1 MSSCKSWLKVWA
13 AVLKQLSRFM
23 FCHDLIMDR
32 RTDWQTVWQLDGN
45 TNLRLTNLPK
55 LSVPY
60 ELSNPRFCCMQIY
73 KFKNCVNSAS
83 IFYVEKA
90 LLRDQPTDRQ
100 TIWWTNGCLEEVVY
114 SRLITY
120 HYFNE
125 KKAKNNSFLH
135 FNQIHQIFHI
145 KNDLISILSSNNS
158 KHRSGRRGISF
169 LSVFFLIFPKIMV
182 IGFVF
187 PRAFLLSFLQLN
199 SSASNHNLLIVY
211 CS

>member
-23 FCHDLIMDR
+23 LCHDLIMDR
-32 RTDWQTVWQLDGN
+32 RTDGQTVWQLDGN

-55 LSVPY
+55 LSIPY

-100 TIWWTNGCLEEVVY
+100 TIWRTNGCLKK
-114 SRLITY
+114 
-120 HYFNE
+120 
-125 KKAKNNSFLH
+125 KKAKSNLFLH

-169 LSVFFLIFPKIMV
+169 LSVFF
-182 IGFVF
+182 
-187 PRAFLLSFLQLN
+187 
-199 SSASNHNLLIVY
+199 
-211 CS
+211 